1 MMHIETFRE
10 GRKNFVKLPE
20 LEFNKMLEELE
31 DLRDIHAVRSAK
43 KSIASG
49 EMETFPAALARALM
63 EAKHSGD
70 KIAIWRKYRKIKR
83 NQLAEKIGVT
93 GSYISMLEAG
103 KRNGDAK
110 LFKKIADCLECDV
123 EALL

>member
-20 LEFNKMLEELE
+20 LEFNKLLEELE
-31 DLRDIHAVRSAK
+31 DLRDVHAVRMAK
-43 KSIASG
+43 KAIASG
-49 EMETFPAALARALM
+49 ALETFPAAFVRALM
-63 EAKHSGD
+63 EAKHSGE

-103 KRNGDAK
+103 KRGGDAK
-110 LFKKIADCLECDV
+110 LFKKIADALSCDV
-123 EALL
+123 EAII